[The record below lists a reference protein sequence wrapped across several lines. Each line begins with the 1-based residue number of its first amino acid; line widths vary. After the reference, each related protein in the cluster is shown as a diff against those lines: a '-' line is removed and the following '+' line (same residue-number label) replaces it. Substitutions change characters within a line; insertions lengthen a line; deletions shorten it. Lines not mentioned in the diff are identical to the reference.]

1 MSHVGALMLQC
12 SMLSSMVIIRRWRLP
27 RMCITVRTLSI
38 QSETL
43 AQTICVGAQTQMA
56 TKDQCKLDCWMIISV
71 VTLFRWAQRTS
82 QLLTKIDRGLGSW
95 KIKVKKYISPKQL
108 VCFCW
113 ILASRGRSA
122 MILIDPLP
130 GGSSCHH
137 QHHLHHIQLKSIF
150 VRFLLWR
157 CFQSVASKSR
167 CTTVYLY
174 LCICV
179 FVMLLL

>member
-1 MSHVGALMLQC
+1 MIYYTFKIFKSSTGPSWIRSETDYMEMPPDSMSHVGALMLQC

-82 QLLTKIDRGLGSW
+82 QLLTKIDRCLGSW
-95 KIKVKKYISPKQL
+95 IIKVKKKTFLQNNWSASAGSLPL
-108 VCFCW
+108 VAAVQW
-113 ILASRGRSA
+113 
-122 MILIDPLP
+122 
-130 GGSSCHH
+130 
-137 QHHLHHIQLKSIF
+137 
-150 VRFLLWR
+150 
-157 CFQSVASKSR
+157 
-167 CTTVYLY
+167 Y
-174 LCICV
+174 
-179 FVMLLL
+179 